1 MKEQAIATGSS
12 LASFW
17 VVYHYLWLSHSQLGQ
32 DDQDCL
38 TNAAWQACS
47 HVWPR
52 GSPAPPAPVVWGVV
66 HEGCGINGHQ
76 TSRRINVQ
84 ELQVVN
90 RQGGLGSHLL
100 CRIASRP
107 CQPGPRLSYM
117 PSFHSLSSNRSS
129 ARYRLRKRGL
139 SWWPF
144 FGPTSPGFRRSHCFW
159 LGHCESSMLCWSTGI
174 SAGGCQTGKGW
185 CSGPTLLSC

>member
-1 MKEQAIATGSS
+1 MQAVSGDPSDPRKLLAASTHLALLMKKQAIATGSS

-32 DDQDCL
+32 DDQDFP

-76 TSRRINVQ
+76 TSICKNYRLSTDR
-84 ELQVVN
+84 
-90 RQGGLGSHLL
+90 
-100 CRIASRP
+100 
-107 CQPGPRLSYM
+107 GPRLTPPLQDCVQAVSAWPQALLYAFL
-117 PSFHSLSSNRSS
+117 PFSLLQSVLCQVQTEE
-129 ARYRLRKRGL
+129 ARLIL
-139 SWWPF
+139 VALLWPYI
-144 FGPTSPGFRRSHCFW
+144 PW
-159 LGHCESSMLCWSTGI
+159 I
-174 SAGGCQTGKGW
+174 SAIPLLLAG
-185 CSGPTLLSC
+185 TLWELPV